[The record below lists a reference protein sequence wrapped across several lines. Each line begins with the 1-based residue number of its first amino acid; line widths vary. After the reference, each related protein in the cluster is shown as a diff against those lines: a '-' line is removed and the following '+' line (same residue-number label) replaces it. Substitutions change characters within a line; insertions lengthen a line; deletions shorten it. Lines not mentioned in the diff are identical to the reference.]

1 MNNKIS
7 EINRK
12 IGIIIR
18 ITRLDKKISQ
28 EKLAE
33 FADVNRNTIGTIER
47 GEISPTIET
56 LYKIATALNIELH
69 DLVDITKINI
79 QICKK
84 KSRGLTRQ
92 FS

>member
-12 IGIIIR
+12 IGIRIR
-18 ITRLDKKISQ
+18 VARLDKKISQ

-56 LYKIATALNIELH
+56 LYKISEALNITLH

-79 QICKK
+79 
-84 KSRGLTRQ
+84 
-92 FS
+92 

>member
-12 IGIIIR
+12 IGIRIR
-18 ITRLDKKISQ
+18 IARLDKKISQ

-33 FADVNRNTIGTIER
+33 FADLNKNTIGSIER

-56 LYKIATALNIELH
+56 LYKIANALDIELH

-79 QICKK
+79 
-84 KSRGLTRQ
+84 
-92 FS
+92 

>member
-1 MNNKIS
+1 MNKTIC

-12 IGIIIR
+12 IGIRIR
-18 ITRLDKKISQ
+18 VARLDKKISQ

-33 FADVNRNTIGTIER
+33 FADLNKNTIGTIER

-56 LYKIATALNIELH
+56 LYKIASALDIELH

-79 QICKK
+79 
-84 KSRGLTRQ
+84 
-92 FS
+92 

>member
-1 MNNKIS
+1 MNNKIV

-18 ITRLDKKISQ
+18 VARLDKKISQ

-33 FADVNRNTIGTIER
+33 LADVNRNTIGSIER

-56 LYKIATALNIELH
+56 LYKIASALNIELH
-69 DLVDITKINI
+69 DMVNITKINI
-79 QICKK
+79 
-84 KSRGLTRQ
+84 
-92 FS
+92 

>member
-33 FADVNRNTIGTIER
+33 FADLNKNTIGSIER

-56 LYKIATALNIELH
+56 LYKIATALEIELH
-69 DLVDITKINI
+69 DLVNITKINI
-79 QICKK
+79 
-84 KSRGLTRQ
+84 
-92 FS
+92 

>member
-12 IGIIIR
+12 IGIRIR
-18 ITRLDKKISQ
+18 IARLDKKISQ

-33 FADVNRNTIGTIER
+33 FADLNKNTIGSIER

-56 LYKIATALNIELH
+56 LFKIATALDIELH

-79 QICKK
+79 
-84 KSRGLTRQ
+84 
-92 FS
+92 

>member
-12 IGIIIR
+12 IGIR
-18 ITRLDKKISQ
+18 IKVARFDKKISQ

-33 FADVNRNTIGTIER
+33 LADLNKNTIGSIER

-56 LYKIATALNIELH
+56 LYKISEALGIELH
-69 DLVDITKINI
+69 DLVNITKINI
-79 QICKK
+79 
-84 KSRGLTRQ
+84 
-92 FS
+92 